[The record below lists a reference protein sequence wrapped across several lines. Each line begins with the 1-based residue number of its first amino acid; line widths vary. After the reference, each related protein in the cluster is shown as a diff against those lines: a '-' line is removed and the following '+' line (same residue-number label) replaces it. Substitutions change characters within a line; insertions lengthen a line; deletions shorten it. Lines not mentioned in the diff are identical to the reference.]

1 MLTAAMLQK
10 YSKYGVDYKV
20 HRGECELISALD
32 AQRNVGKTVF
42 GGGLLLCSRAAA
54 ERAAAERA
62 AAERAAAEM
71 AAAHVWK
78 LSPREL
84 AVIEY
89 IDKRC
94 GDVSSVDT

>member
-1 MLTAAMLQK
+1 M
-10 YSKYGVDYKV
+10 
-20 HRGECELISALD
+20 
-32 AQRNVGKTVF
+32 
-42 GGGLLLCSRAAA
+42 CSRAAA

-62 AAERAAAEM
+62 AAERAAA
-71 AAAHVWK
+71 HVWE

>member
-1 MLTAAMLQK
+1 MSLRKCFIKAEPGSSAAQDIL
-10 YSKYGVDYKV
+10 
-20 HRGECELISALD
+20 R
-32 AQRNVGKTVF
+32 R
-42 GGGLLLCSRAAA
+42 
-54 ERAAAERA
+54 
-62 AAERAAAEM
+62 

-94 GDVSSVDT
+94 GDVSRVDM

>member
-1 MLTAAMLQK
+1 MSLRKRFIRAEP
-10 YSKYGVDYKV
+10 G
-20 HRGECELISALD
+20 
-32 AQRNVGKTVF
+32 
-42 GGGLLLCSRAAA
+42 SRAAA

-62 AAERAAAEM
+62 AAN
-71 AAAHVWK
+71 VWK

-94 GDVSSVDT
+94 GDVSRVDT